1 MLTWSLLFSEKKSLK
16 RVEKIVAREGI
27 HKKTLVLSVVESKQW
42 RKKGETRV
50 KNMVSIG
57 MKKKELTKYTTT
69 VLIPKNFWFSYRNCA
84 FAQCR
89 SRNPP
94 MGNNRDSISY
104 WDSSSDFLLFFS
116 PIGNS
121 KLGRLW
127 AKIFMRECIKSKSDI
142 TNVNHSVTENKIKNQ
157 IIGSVGSTQQHLK

>member
-1 MLTWSLLFSEKKSLK
+1 
-16 RVEKIVAREGI
+16 
-27 HKKTLVLSVVESKQW
+27 
-42 RKKGETRV
+42 
-50 KNMVSIG
+50 MVSIG

-69 VLIPKNFWFSYRNCA
+69 VLIPKTFDFSYRNCA

-104 WDSSSDFLLFFS
+104 WDSSRQRLSSLFS

-121 KLGRLW
+121 KLGRLGP
-127 AKIFMRECIKSKSDI
+127 KIFMRECIKSKSDI